1 MSFENHNSA
10 QIDYDYRK
18 RDLATKYSFAISR
31 LGTCKEDEKSRWQA
45 ELEKIS
51 RSQLELAQEYA
62 QAT

>member
-1 MSFENHNSA
+1 MSFENHDST

-31 LGTCKEDEKSRWQA
+31 LGTCSEDERARWQA

-51 RSQLELAQEYA
+51 QQQADLSKEYN
-62 QAT
+62 

>member
-1 MSFENHNSA
+1 MSTLSN

-31 LGTCKEDEKSRWQA
+31 LGTCNIEERSRWQE

-51 RSQLELAQEYA
+51 QQ
-62 QAT
+62 QADLNKECNY